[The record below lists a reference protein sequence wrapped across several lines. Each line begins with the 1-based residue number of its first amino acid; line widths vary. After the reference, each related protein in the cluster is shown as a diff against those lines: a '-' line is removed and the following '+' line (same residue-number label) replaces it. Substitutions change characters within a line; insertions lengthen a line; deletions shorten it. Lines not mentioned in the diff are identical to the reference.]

1 MRVSE
6 LTRQKPVSATI
17 DLGDGDAI
25 QVTFDRNRVTPAWV
39 TLASKRD
46 EEQDTLS
53 LPKAL
58 ADVLLSWD
66 VTNDDG
72 SEFAPTAE
80 NIAVFSYPAQ
90 SDLLTRIMEAA
101 VPSRAEGNAS
111 SERSST
117 PPSDSTPLPLTP
129 PNGLVTSPSPELSA
143 SPSPT

>member
-6 LTRQKPVSATI
+6 LTRQKPVDVGI

-39 TLASKRD
+39 QVAQRRD

-58 ADVLLSWD
+58 ADVLLAWD
-66 VTNDDG
+66 VVNDDG
-72 SEFAPTAE
+72 TAFPPTPE
-80 NIAVFSYPAQ
+80 NIAVLSYPAQ
-90 SDLLTRIMEAA
+90 SELLTRIMLAA

-111 SERSST
+111 SAPGST
-117 PPSDSTPLPLTP
+117 PPSASTEPAETAQ
-129 PNGLVTSPSPELSA
+129 NGAVTSTSPSSYA
-143 SPSPT
+143 APSLT